1 MKVSASSRAGL
12 GFQSRPSRATDLQTG
27 ILVGTL
33 RVTRRYGFC
42 HRTGWPSASRL
53 GLGEAASL
61 IYSRYNGLNRPVYIL
76 AGIYSRRGGLRRPV
90 HDIHFAYSW
99 DLQ

>member
-1 MKVSASSRAGL
+1 MVKVSASSRAGL
-12 GFQSRPSRATDLQTG
+12 GFQSRPSRATDLQPG

-61 IYSRYNGLNRPVYIL
+61 IYSRHNDLNRPVYILAGIYRRYNGLNRPVYIL
-76 AGIYSRRGGLRRPV
+76 AGMYS
-90 HDIHFAYSW
+90 ST
-99 DLQ
+99 